1 MLINKSQA
9 ILKRFI
15 DLKFSVWFTLGSED
29 ETMFCDTELFSGW
42 PPVKI
47 FKTRNDQQ
55 STLLAESLRSFLD
68 KSGKCRKEER
78 GKRTGEKGKRKE
90 EKGKR
95 KEERGKRKEEKFTTK
110 YRTAGHLGFWKPWP
124 VTGHTATAFFFPRNY
139 IKIRAVLLSSHGP
152 KATPVFLNTCHLTID
167 NYINKCEAGRQRDG
181 MNSWKLAITPT
192 FLPLMGRKTDY
203 NTSVLAN
210 LKL

>member
-9 ILKRFI
+9 IMKRFI

-78 GKRTGEKGKRKE
+78 GKR
-90 EKGKR
+90 
-95 KEERGKRKEEKFTTK
+95 KEEKFTTK

-124 VTGHTATAFFFPRNY
+124 VTGHTVTAFFFPRNY

-167 NYINKCEAGRQRDG
+167 NDINKCEAGR
-181 MNSWKLAITPT
+181 
-192 FLPLMGRKTDY
+192 
-203 NTSVLAN
+203 
-210 LKL
+210 